1 MFAKN
6 LDSRGIRYEVSFDG
20 VTVDY
25 ILGDELRISQI
36 IINFLSN
43 AVKFTS
49 KGKIIVTFRQM
60 MLRNGV
66 ADMMIRVHDTGIG
79 MEPAFISRIFRPF
92 KQETVETSRKYGG
105 TGLGMAITDQLV
117 KLMGG
122 DIVVESR
129 QRLIH
134 RIPRESRPRRAIISR
149 ASRAVAVRTI
159 RMAAARL
166 PRHQYRADPLRIPC
180 RIRIL
185 ERPAQVLLASRI
197 RAASCIMKEMWMTA
211 PYRRLLFSSRRIV
224 RERQT
229 RLRCTPGRKTSLPA
243 RFTMH
248 WKPM

>member
-105 TGLGMAITDQLV
+105 TGLGMAITNQLV

-129 QRLIH
+129 QSLIH

-166 PRHQYRADPLRIPC
+166 PRHQYRADPLRNTMQDPDSGKTGAGVIGEQDP
-180 RIRIL
+180 
-185 ERPAQVLLASRI
+185 
-197 RAASCIMKEMWMTA
+197 
-211 PYRRLLFSSRRIV
+211 SSKLYYEGNVDDGAVQEVVI
-224 RERQT
+224 Q
-229 RLRCTPGRKTSLPA
+229 
-243 RFTMH
+243 
-248 WKPM
+248 

>member
-6 LDSRGIRYEVSFDG
+6 LDSRGIRCEVSFDG

-25 ILGDELRISQI
+25 VLGDELRISQI

-49 KGKIIVTFRQM
+49 EGEIIVTFRQV

-66 ADMMIRVHDTGIG
+66 ADIMIRVHDTGIG

-92 KQETVETSRKYGG
+92 EQETVETSRKYGG

-129 QRLIH
+129 QSLIH
-134 RIPRESRPRRAIISR
+134 RIPRESRPHRAIISR
-149 ASRAVAVRTI
+149 ASRAAAVRTI
-159 RMAAARL
+159 
-166 PRHQYRADPLRIPC
+166 
-180 RIRIL
+180 
-185 ERPAQVLLASRI
+185 
-197 RAASCIMKEMWMTA
+197 
-211 PYRRLLFSSRRIV
+211 
-224 RERQT
+224 
-229 RLRCTPGRKTSLPA
+229 
-243 RFTMH
+243 
-248 WKPM
+248 